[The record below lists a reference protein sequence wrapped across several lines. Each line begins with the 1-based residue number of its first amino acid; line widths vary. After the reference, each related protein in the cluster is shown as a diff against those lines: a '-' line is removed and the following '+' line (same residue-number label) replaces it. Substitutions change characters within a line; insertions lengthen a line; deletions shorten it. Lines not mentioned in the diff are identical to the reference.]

1 MFCLSGLKGQYTVY
15 CCLRRSHYYA
25 LNIPRKLHY
34 ISTCFT
40 NWVFLISFKMHFHT
54 YACFIS
60 RNRHDVTITDSVMI
74 SQPQSIQI
82 ARIGLLCVL
91 PHPKVSMFSPPHKR
105 YEAALARI
113 VALTRRRTTSL
124 LQSATR
130 RACTLSTVCGRRTH
144 STAMYIVVDDNIAT
158 VRADLRRR

>member
-1 MFCLSGLKGQYTVY
+1 MERKKRSKGSVWEFCYANKIFGRFGDEMKTLGQ
-15 CCLRRSHYYA
+15 
-25 LNIPRKLHY
+25 KLVKFC
-34 ISTCFT
+34 T
-40 NWVFLISFKMHFHT
+40 HT
-54 YACFIS
+54 HAAQL
-60 RNRHDVTITDSVMI
+60 VV
-74 SQPQSIQI
+74 
-82 ARIGLLCVL
+82 RIGLLCVL
-91 PHPKVSMFSPPHKR
+91 PHPKVSMFSQTHKR

-130 RACTLSTVCGRRTH
+130 RACILSTVCGRRTH